1 MRLLALILAALLVLQ
16 GGIARAGNWQTPGEI
31 QQPKGPWLQPK
42 AFQQPRG
49 PWLTP
54 GAIQTPRPLAP
65 VRVEEAGPCIRRIEM
80 LADALFDFDQA
91 LLRPDAVQTL
101 SSVGPMLKEQGD
113 HPVTVEGHT
122 DAKGSDDYNERLSLR
137 RAASVRDWLVAEG
150 YVRSAAVRGL
160 GEARPVAAN
169 EHGDG
174 SDDPEGRQR
183 NRRVEILID
192 ACK

>member
-1 MRLLALILAALLVLQ
+1 MAHARRDPDAAP
-16 GGIARAGNWQTPGEI
+16 AP
-31 QQPKGPWLQPK
+31 
-42 AFQQPRG
+42 
-49 PWLTP
+49 
-54 GAIQTPRPLAP
+54 P

-91 LLRPDAVQTL
+91 ELRPDAVQTL

-137 RAASVRDWLVAEG
+137 RASSVRDWLVAEG
-150 YVRSAAVRGL
+150 YLRSAAVRGL

>member
-1 MRLLALILAALLVLQ
+1 MRLIVLIIAALLVLQ

-54 GAIQTPRPLAP
+54 GAIQAPRPPAP
-65 VRVEEAGPCIRRIEM
+65 VRLEEAGPCIRRIEM
-80 LADALFDFDQA
+80 LADALFDFDRA
-91 LLRPDAVQTL
+91 ELRPDAVQTL
-101 SSVGPMLKEQGD
+101 SLVGPMLKEQGD

-122 DAKGSDDYNERLSLR
+122 DARGSDDYNERLSLR
-137 RAASVRDWLVAEG
+137 RAASVRDWLVGEG
-150 YVRSAAVRGL
+150 YLRNAAVRGF

-169 EHGDG
+169 GHGDG
-174 SDDPEGRQR
+174 SYDPEGRQR